1 MMHPRHWWKHLGPG
15 VITGASDDDPS
26 GIITYTQTGAITGT
40 KLLWLTWLTTP
51 MMIAAQEMSARI
63 GLVTGKGLAAVLKK
77 RSPHLAAAVSVLLL
91 VANTIN
97 IGADLA
103 AMGAVMQLLIP
114 GSEILYTILIAGVVL
129 ILEIWLSYKRYVR
142 VLRWLTLSLLTYVAA
157 AFAVNLPWGTVLHD
171 FVTPSLNFSK
181 LTIMLIVANLGTTI
195 SPYLFFWQASEEVE
209 ERHQVKPDKKTMMTW
224 LRQMRGDVMVG
235 MTASNVVMFFIIVTT
250 ASTLRVHGVTDI
262 TSAEQAA
269 QALRPIAGQW
279 TYMLFTLGII
289 GTGLLAVPVLAG
301 SAAYAVAEVFGWH
314 EGLSRTFRQAPQ
326 FYLAIAASVV
336 VGVLLTAAGV
346 SPITML
352 LWAAVVNGLVAP
364 VMLFILLRL
373 ADDTRIVGVHRHPGW
388 VRWWG
393 WLAFVLMSLAAILL
407 LVLH

>member
-1 MMHPRHWWKHLGPG
+1 MIHPRHWWKNLGPG

-26 GIITYTQTGAITGT
+26 GIITYSQTGAATGT

-51 MMIAAQEMSARI
+51 MMIAAQEMSARL
-63 GLVTGKGLAAVLKK
+63 GLVTGTGLAAVLKK
-77 RSPHLAAAVSVLLL
+77 RSPHVAVAVSVLLL

-103 AMGAVMQLLIP
+103 AMGAVAQLLIP
-114 GSEILYTILIAGVVL
+114 GSEIVYTVLFAVVVL
-129 ILEIWLSYKRYVR
+129 VLEIWLSYKRYVR

-171 FVTPSLNFSK
+171 FVSPSLDFSK

-209 ERHQVKPDKKTMMTW
+209 ERHQSKPDTKTMMTW
-224 LRQMRGDVMVG
+224 LRRMRGDVMVG
-235 MTASNVVMFFIIVTT
+235 MTASNLVMFFIIVTT

-279 TYMLFTLGII
+279 TYLLFTLGIL

-301 SAAYAVAEVFGWH
+301 SAAYAAAEVFGWH

-326 FYLAIAASVV
+326 FYLAISASVV
-336 VGVLLTAAGV
+336 VGVLLTVAGI

-352 LWAAVVNGLVAP
+352 LWAAVVNGIVAP

-373 ADDTRIVGVHRHPGW
+373 ADDKKIVGVHRHPTW

-393 WLAFVLMSLAAILL
+393 WLAFSLMSLAAILL
-407 LVLH
+407 LVVH

>member
-26 GIITYTQTGAITGT
+26 GIITYTQTGAVTGT

-103 AMGAVMQLLIP
+103 AMGAVTQLLIP
-114 GSEILYTILIAGVVL
+114 GSEILYTILIAIVVL
-129 ILEIWLSYKRYVR
+129 VLEIWLSYKRYVR

-171 FVTPSLNFSK
+171 FVTPSLDFSK

-209 ERHQVKPDKKTMMTW
+209 ERHQTQPDKQTMLTW
-224 LRQMRGDVMVG
+224 LRRMRGDVVLG

-250 ASTLRVHGVTDI
+250 ASTLRAHGVTDI

-269 QALRPIAGQW
+269 QALRPIAGHW
-279 TYMLFTLGII
+279 TYLLFTLGII

-301 SAAYAVAEVFGWH
+301 SAAYALAEVFGWH

-336 VGVLLTAAGV
+336 VGVLLTAAGI

-352 LWAAVVNGLVAP
+352 LWAAVVNGIVAP

-373 ADDTRIVGVHRHPGW
+373 GDDKKIVGVHRHPSW

-393 WLAFVLMSLAAILL
+393 WLAFTLMTLAAILL

>member
-1 MMHPRHWWKHLGPG
+1 MMHLRHWWKHLGPG

>member
-1 MMHPRHWWKHLGPG
+1 MHPRHWWKHLGPG

>member
-1 MMHPRHWWKHLGPG
+1 

>member
-1 MMHPRHWWKHLGPG
+1 MHPRHWWKHLGPG

-388 VRWWG
+388 VRYG
-393 WLAFVLMSLAAILL
+393 
-407 LVLH
+407 

>member
-1 MMHPRHWWKHLGPG
+1 
-15 VITGASDDDPS
+15 
-26 GIITYTQTGAITGT
+26 
-40 KLLWLTWLTTP
+40 
-51 MMIAAQEMSARI
+51 
-63 GLVTGKGLAAVLKK
+63 
-77 RSPHLAAAVSVLLL
+77 
-91 VANTIN
+91 
-97 IGADLA
+97 
-103 AMGAVMQLLIP
+103 
-114 GSEILYTILIAGVVL
+114 LIAGVVL

>member
-1 MMHPRHWWKHLGPG
+1 MHPRHWWKHLGPG

-26 GIITYTQTGAITGT
+26 GIITYTQTGAVTGT

-77 RSPHLAAAVSVLLL
+77 RSPHVAAAVSVLLL

-209 ERHQVKPDKKTMMTW
+209 ERHKVTPDKQTMLTW
-224 LRQMRGDVMVG
+224 LRRMRGDVVLG

-250 ASTLRVHGVTDI
+250 ASTLRAHGVTDI

-279 TYMLFTLGII
+279 TYLLFTLGII

-326 FYLAIAASVV
+326 FYLVIAASVV

-352 LWAAVVNGLVAP
+352 LWAAVVNGIVAP

-373 ADDTRIVGVHRHPGW
+373 GDDKKIVGIHRHPGW

-393 WLAFVLMSLAAILL
+393 WLAFTLMTLAAILL
-407 LVLH
+407 LVLN